1 MVMLQ
6 PKEILSRALRGFHR
20 RSDISWSQIAFFIIW
35 GFFPAI
41 SNDGRLDYEDWTFV
55 VRCYEASPVLYVVL
69 WAVVVTALSYVVNLS
84 GWGPSASTF
93 SVLLSSLYRTQNPK
107 MSKQEAKAL
116 GKKLAS
122 DNRLVLAAVQ
132 RYVLLLLLVFCILQM
147 ALLCL
152 FIENFVATLLCF
164 TCACCDVILYG
175 AAKKAVA
182 HVVYSEETGEEPE
195 RDKALWV

>member
-1 MVMLQ
+1 
-6 PKEILSRALRGFHR
+6 
-20 RSDISWSQIAFFIIW
+20 
-35 GFFPAI
+35 
-41 SNDGRLDYEDWTFV
+41 
-55 VRCYEASPVLYVVL
+55 
-69 WAVVVTALSYVVNLS
+69 
-84 GWGPSASTF
+84 
-93 SVLLSSLYRTQNPK
+93 

-132 RYVLLLLLVFCILQM
+132 RYALLLLLAFCILQM

-164 TCACCDVILYG
+164 ICFLCDVILYG

-182 HVVYSEETGEEPE
+182 HVVYSEETGEQPE